1 MQIKNVISF
10 IFFFQSVISFPRRN
24 RNGHGVEDFSRN
36 RNVSGTFTDDVS
48 TSTVSFSTVSSSTV
62 PLPTVSIDSKV
73 SSSIVSS
80 SIVSPTNSC
89 TC

>member
-36 RNVSGTFTDDVS
+36 VSGDVS
-48 TSTVSFSTVSSSTV
+48 SSTVSSSTV
-62 PLPTVSIDSKV
+62 SSSTV
-73 SSSIVSS
+73 SSST
-80 SIVSPTNSC
+80 VSPTNLC